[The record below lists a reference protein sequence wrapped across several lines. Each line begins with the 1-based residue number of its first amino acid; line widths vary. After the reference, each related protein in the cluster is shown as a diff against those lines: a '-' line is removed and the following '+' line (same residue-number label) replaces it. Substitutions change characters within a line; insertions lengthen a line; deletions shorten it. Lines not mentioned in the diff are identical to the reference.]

1 MDSTTAGPV
10 TEGPEPPFPD
20 GDPPP
25 PDVRS
30 MIRVNLRPMA
40 TPLPLGYFT
49 VAIDSTIV
57 STYQAGLLP
66 RNAEAAVALV
76 LLPAFVL
83 QIIVGVLAV
92 FCRDATAAT
101 AMTSFA
107 ANWLVETLLYFVHP
121 PQAQKVLG
129 IFLVTFS
136 VFVLLVML
144 TALSKRALAAVLVVA
159 VPRFSVSG
167 VADITGNVD
176 AAHAGA
182 ALGFILAAVSM
193 YAAWALLLEETRG
206 RAILPI
212 GRRGTALA
220 IQGDLASQLKNIERQ
235 PGVRR
240 TL

>member
-1 MDSTTAGPV
+1 M
-10 TEGPEPPFPD
+10 
-20 GDPPP
+20 
-25 PDVRS
+25 
-30 MIRVNLRPMA
+30 
-40 TPLPLGYFT
+40 
-49 VAIDSTIV
+49 
-57 STYQAGLLP
+57 
-66 RNAEAAVALV
+66 
-76 LLPAFVL
+76 
-83 QIIVGVLAV
+83 
-92 FCRDATAAT
+92 
-101 AMTSFA
+101 
-107 ANWLVETLLYFVHP
+107 
-121 PQAQKVLG
+121 LG